1 MALEY
6 YASIDLN
13 KNELQNAVIHPL
25 GSAPSSPTEGQIYYD
40 STGGDKQI
48 YVYNGSAWTSLG
60 GNNFSTIAVSGQTDV
75 VADTGGDTLTLA
87 AGSNVTITTNA
98 STDTVTIAST
108 NTTYSAATSSTL
120 GLIKLED
127 DTVQS
132 VAANGVTATASRT
145 YGIQVNSSGQAVVN
159 VPWTDQLTQE
169 QVEDYAGN
177 LITVGGTKT
186 GITITYDDA
195 NNDMDFVV
203 SDLTVAGDAGS
214 TGMTPGDTL
223 TVAGGEG
230 IDTSMSGDTLTISG
244 ENATTT
250 NKGIA
255 SFSSADFTVSSGA
268 VSISS
273 GAISNSQLANSS
285 ITIGDSTISLGG
297 TDTTLTGLTDID
309 LTAGAKTI
317 FDGVGANN
325 LTIGAAST
333 TIVIPG
339 DLQVTGTTTTSNV
352 ETVSTSNGIVFE
364 GSVADANE
372 LTLLAGSLSAD
383 RTVTLADLS
392 GYVAIFDATPTAAI
406 TATPAELNY
415 VDGVTSNIQTQ
426 LDNKVGSLSD
436 LGITATAA
444 EINTLDGIT
453 ATTAE
458 LNLLDG
464 ITTLSGSNTGDEPD
478 ASTTTK
484 GIIEIATNTETQT
497 GTDTARAITA
507 AGLASRTVTAT
518 IDVSNADFITN
529 NFAEIT
535 HSLGTEDVIVQLF
548 DSSTKQT
555 IYADVARTDK
565 TNVNSTSKI
574 KVSFGIAPL
583 NDIEVLITSI
593 KGASSGTVAYT

>member
-60 GNNFSTIAVSGQTDV
+60 GSNFSTIAVSGQTDV

-203 SDLTVAGDAGS
+203 SDLTVAGDTGS

-273 GAISNSQLANSS
+273 GAVSNSQLANSS

-352 ETVSTSNGIVFE
+352 ETVSTSNGVVFE

-383 RTVTLADLS
+383 RTATLADLT
-392 GYVAIFDATPTAAI
+392 GYVAIFASTPSTTI

-426 LDNKVGSLSD
+426 LNNKVGSLSD

-497 GTDTARAITA
+497 GTDTSRAITA

-518 IDVSNADFITN
+518 IDVSNTTFISN

-535 HSLGTEDVIVQLF
+535 HNLGTEDVIVQLF

-555 IYADVARTDK
+555 VYADVSRTDK
-565 TNVNSTSKI
+565 LNVASTSKI
-574 KVSFGIAPL
+574 KVSFGIPPA

-593 KGASSGTVAYT
+593 KGASSGTIAYS

>member
-132 VAANGVTATASRT
+132 VAANGVTSTASRT

-203 SDLTVAGDAGS
+203 SDLTVAGDTGS

-244 ENATTT
+244 EDATTT

-285 ITIGDSTISLGG
+285 LTIGDSTISLGG

-339 DLQVTGTTTTSNV
+339 DLQVTGTVTTNNV
-352 ETVSTSNGIVFE
+352 ETVSTTNGVVFE

-372 LTLLAGSLSAD
+372 LTLIAGSLSAD
-383 RTVTLADLS
+383 RTVTLADLT
-392 GYVAIFDATPTAAI
+392 GYVAIFASTPTTTI

-426 LDNKVGSLSD
+426 LNNKVGSLSD

-497 GTDTARAITA
+497 GTDTTRAITA

-518 IDVSNADFITN
+518 IDVSNTTFISN

-535 HSLGTEDVIVQLF
+535 HNLGTEDVIVQLF

-565 TNVNSTSKI
+565 LNVASTSKI

-583 NDIEVLITSI
+583 NDVEVLITSI
-593 KGASSGTVAYT
+593 KGASSGTVAYS